1 MAPAPDPDSDDV
13 LKTVFTGGSVVLLGL
28 VIELGVSFLA
38 KLLIARV
45 LGPVNYG
52 VVSLGVTTMVI
63 VSTVVLLG
71 LNTGIGRYLPR
82 YEDPEY
88 RRGVLVS
95 AFQIAVPLA
104 ILAGFGV
111 YVFAPTIATEGF
123 SDPSVTP
130 VLRVFGLVVPLA
142 AVMKLA
148 IGGAQGLQ
156 QALPKVY
163 VRNLVLP
170 LTRFAVVLV
179 VLSLGFGA
187 LGIAWAYAAAYAG
200 AAAVGL
206 YVLLRQTP
214 LFSRDI
220 DAVPMRRELLAF
232 SVPLVISTTMTFV
245 FSDID
250 TFMLGYFASTGD
262 VGVYNTVYPLAQ
274 LLVVAMSSFG
284 FIFMPVVSELHESGD
299 SETVRQLYQIATK
312 WIFLVT
318 FPVFAI
324 VVLFPSQT
332 IRLTFGSAYVG
343 GDLALVVLAIAFF
356 THAIAGPNLDALT
369 SVGRTRII
377 MYDDTLVAAVN
388 FVLNLALIPQ
398 YSFLGAAIA
407 TSISYVLLNVL
418 YTLQLYYVTGI
429 HPLTKTLV
437 RSGAIGSAII
447 LVIYGVVTA
456 VFEVTLLVFVGTVV
470 VFVLL
475 YSLAVVRFAIEREE
489 IMLVLSFEERF
500 GVDLGPLKTIAQRAR
515 G

>member
-1 MAPAPDPDSDDV
+1 MAPDSDDV

-82 YEDPEY
+82 YEDPEH

-104 ILAGFGV
+104 ILAGAGV
-111 YVFAPTIATEGF
+111 YAFAPTIATVGF

-148 IGGAQGLQ
+148 IGSAQGLQ
-156 QALPKVY
+156 RALPKVY

-200 AAAVGL
+200 AAAVGI
-206 YVLLRQTP
+206 YILLRQTP

-220 DAVPMRRELLAF
+220 NAVPMHRELLAF

-250 TFMLGYFASTGD
+250 TFMLGYFASTGE
-262 VGVYNTVYPLAQ
+262 VGIYNTVYPLAQ

-299 SETVRQLYQIATK
+299 RETVRQLYQIATK

-324 VVLFPSQT
+324 VALFPSQT
-332 IRLTFGSAYVG
+332 IRLTFGSAYIG
-343 GDLALVVLAIAFF
+343 GDLALVVLAVAFF
-356 THAIAGPNLDALT
+356 THSIAGPNLDALT
-369 SVGRTRII
+369 SIGRTRVI

-388 FVLNLALIPQ
+388 FVLNLVLIPQ
-398 YSFLGAAIA
+398 YSFLGAAVA
-407 TSISYVLLNVL
+407 TAISYVLLNVL
-418 YTLQLYYVTGI
+418 YTLQLYYETGI

-447 LVIYGVVTA
+447 LVIYGLVTTM
-456 VFEVTLLVFVGTVV
+456 FEVTLPVFVGTVV